1 MGLKRG
7 LNGWV
12 LKGFK
17 GGFERGLDGIYR
29 RFKGGLKGVLKG
41 A

>member
-29 RFKGGLKGVLKG
+29 SLRVV
-41 A
+41 